1 MWEASLVSGVRQ
13 PRVDKVEL
21 VWRTDNHCHDCDFDC
36 HDGDEDLHFFSSKL
50 FSFFPLIHIA
60 LKIILSSS
68 KSGSLSQ
75 ISIICFQSVPC
86 KIQKR
91 FWSWKCKLQGFF
103 ALMQGGSDFD
113 NLDGLHHAKYD
124 LLV

>member
-1 MWEASLVSGVRQ
+1 MSGVRQ

-21 VWRTDNHCHDCDFDC
+21 VWRTDNHCHDCDFDY

-86 KIQKR
+86 KIQK
-91 FWSWKCKLQGFF
+91 SIGAGNANCKVFF
-103 ALMQGGSDFD
+103 AWMQVGSDFD
-113 NLDGLHHAKYD
+113 NLDGLHRAKYY